1 MDIILSRRS
10 IRRYT
15 DEPVPENL
23 VRELLAAAMSAPSAG
38 NQQPWH
44 FIVIRDRK
52 LLDQIT
58 KCHPHSQ
65 MLKQASVAICV
76 CGAEDLQIHKGYWV
90 QDCSAATENILL
102 AAHTKGLGAVWLG
115 VYPREDRV
123 KAIKN
128 ILGIPKNVTP
138 LCIVS
143 IGYPAERKEPENRYN
158 ESRVHYDRW

>member
-65 MLKQASVAICV
+65 MLKQGPS
-76 CGAEDLQIHKGYWV
+76 
-90 QDCSAATENILL
+90 
-102 AAHTKGLGAVWLG
+102 GLFQVL
-115 VYPREDRV
+115 
-123 KAIKN
+123 
-128 ILGIPKNVTP
+128 T
-138 LCIVS
+138 
-143 IGYPAERKEPENRYN
+143 
-158 ESRVHYDRW
+158 